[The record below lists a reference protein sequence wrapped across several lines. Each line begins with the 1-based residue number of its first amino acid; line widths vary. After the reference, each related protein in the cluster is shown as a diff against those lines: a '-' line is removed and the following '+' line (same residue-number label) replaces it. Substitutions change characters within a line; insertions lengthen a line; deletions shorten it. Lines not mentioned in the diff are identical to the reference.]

1 MTNERLV
8 ELIQE
13 GGNDELLPLLWEKTR
28 LLIYKNCQ
36 RLWRFYFE
44 KLEQHGY
51 SFDDLREEGY
61 NALLFAVGQY
71 KSKKGYKFTTYLNY
85 ALKHVLRSL
94 LNGGLDVLNQ
104 AGTQRLEQPLG
115 ENAEGDS
122 LLIGD
127 VVPDERA
134 AAILETVDRIDEY
147 AVLYEAIDS
156 LPDVERRVII
166 EHYFKKLS
174 FVKIGRIHGFTSQR
188 ASQVHKRALWLLRH
202 GKTARKLWELYGS
215 EYKCSFDGSIRVA
228 KHKSVRAFKRSHT
241 SEIEDYVEW
250 LMSHIG

>member
-13 GGNDELLPLLWEKTR
+13 NGNDELLPLLWEKTR
-28 LLIYKNCQ
+28 FLVYKNCQ
-36 RLWRFYFE
+36 RLWRFYSE
-44 KLEQHGY
+44 KLERHGH
-51 SFDDLREEGY
+51 SFDDLRQEGY

-71 KSKKGYKFTTYLNY
+71 KSEKGYKFTTYLNY

-94 LNGGLDVLNQ
+94 LNGGSDVLNQ
-104 AGTQRLEQPLG
+104 AGTQRLEQPIG

-127 VVPDERA
+127 VVSDERA
-134 AAILETVDRIDEY
+134 AAILENVDRIDEY

-166 EHYFKKLS
+166 EYYFKKLS
-174 FVKIGRIHGFTSQR
+174 FAKIGRIHGFTAQR
-188 ASQVHKRALWLLRH
+188 ANQAHKRALWLLRC
-202 GKTARKLWELYGS
+202 GKTGRKLWELYGS
-215 EYKCSFDGSIRVA
+215 EYKCSFNGSICVR
-228 KHKSVRAFKRSHT
+228 HKSVRAFKRSRT
-241 SEIEDYVEW
+241 SEIEDYVLW